1 MAEAASCTSSLA
13 SHSLADLL
21 AEARYLTRKRG
32 QRQATQRGATY
43 SANRVALTWLAPQ
56 STGEAGLPW
65 QQGDVRWYL
74 DIFVEKHERSDPLWK
89 PPAGSLLFPYTYPAR
104 ARFWGAGLAH
114 PQRPLAG
121 LTGPGFPLAQAAR
134 PSTHFHEVGLPSA

>member
-1 MAEAASCTSSLA
+1 MAEDASWTFSLA

-21 AEARYLTRKRG
+21 AEARHLTRTRG

-89 PPAGSLLFPYTYPAR
+89 PPAGSLLFPYTYPAPP
-104 ARFWGAGLAH
+104 RFLYAGWAH
-114 PQRPLAG
+114 LQRL
-121 LTGPGFPLAQAAR
+121 L
-134 PSTHFHEVGLPSA
+134 EGLPAPHSPLSPHTRPPPHFTAPV